1 MYPDEEDIKSRKE
14 IIKLT
19 MDALVEERVKINE
32 HITDL
37 EHELNLL
44 SELDRFV
51 TSNRMYQNN
60 KLIKC

>member
-44 SELDRFV
+44 SELEGFV